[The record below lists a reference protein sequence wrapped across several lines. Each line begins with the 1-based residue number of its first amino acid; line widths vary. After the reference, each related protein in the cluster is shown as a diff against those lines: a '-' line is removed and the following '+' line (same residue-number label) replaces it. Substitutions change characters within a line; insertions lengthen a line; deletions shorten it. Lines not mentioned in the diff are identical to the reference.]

1 MARQRS
7 VLKPEKPLKVI
18 KENEVSLDCSQRQNA
33 SLAKSIKKIIVAVIV
48 FIAAYVA
55 GKGYLQTR
63 VNTPYDDH
71 KVRNC

>member
-18 KENEVSLDCSQRQNA
+18 KENEVDCSQRPNA